1 MTINRIPQS
10 REELRRTIA
19 ERIGLEPDDI
29 GDDHSLF
36 ELGLDSVTALS
47 LIGSWR
53 RAGLD
58 RPPHDFIDAPTLGD
72 WWRLVAAR

>member
-1 MTINRIPQS
+1 MTRNCIPQTQ
-10 REELRRTIA
+10 EELRRVIA
-19 ERIGLEPDDI
+19 ERIGLEPHDI
-29 GDDHSLF
+29 SEHHSLF

-58 RPPHDFIDAPTLGD
+58 RPAHDFIDAPTLGD
-72 WWRLVAAR
+72 WWRLVAVH